1 MITSFSSSIF
11 FVPSYFA
18 WNFPF
23 LKRERNPYDPISL
36 CLLVIYNQME
46 YLDIIVLFFICVFR
60 HYFQWVKSKVI
71 YYNFHSF
78 LFFLFIIIF
87 PLKPK
92 SKNYNSFSSCPSIIQ
107 THKANSLSFFLSLLV
122 GTKLG

>member
-18 WNFPF
+18 WDFPS
-23 LKRERNPYDPISL
+23 LKRERNTHDPISL

-78 LFFLFIIIF
+78 FF

-92 SKNYNSFSSCPSIIQ
+92 SKNYNSFSSSPSIIQ